1 MLAASDAHATSHA
14 TVPENANITLTL
26 DIIADPAPTAT
37 WHLNG
42 GGLPTMT
49 ITSLK

>member
-1 MLAASDAHATSHA
+1 MLAASDAHA

-42 GGLPTMT
+42 GGLSTMT